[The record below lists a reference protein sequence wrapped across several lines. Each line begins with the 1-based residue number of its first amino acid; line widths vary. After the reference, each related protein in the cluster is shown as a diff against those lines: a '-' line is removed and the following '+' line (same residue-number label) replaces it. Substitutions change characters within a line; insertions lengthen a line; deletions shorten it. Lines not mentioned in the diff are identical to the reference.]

1 MKRQFDDQDRMY
13 GNNKRHRS
21 DGYNEALAEGK
32 YELRFLIPTKSAG
45 AIIGKGG
52 ESIKALRA
60 KVCLTFNCFLSFCLC
75 YVSLWIFLVHAYFRY
90 WDLSPFF
97 SDIHDLLLIGH

>member
-60 KVCLTFNCFLSFCLC
+60 KYEAHVLVPDRSTPERVGIACPTSAPPIQHPNTECEAR
-75 YVSLWIFLVHAYFRY
+75 SLLNSKR
-90 WDLSPFF
+90 SP
-97 SDIHDLLLIGH
+97 G

>member
-60 KVCLTFNCFLSFCLC
+60 KYEAHV
-75 YVSLWIFLVHAYFRY
+75 LVPDR
-90 WDLSPFF
+90 STPER
-97 SDIHDLLLIGH
+97 